1 MKVSFHTLGCKLNF
15 SETSTIAR
23 SFTEKDFERVKF
35 GENSDVV
42 VINTCTVTG
51 TADKKCQQ
59 AIKKAKKTSP
69 NAYVVVTGCYAQ
81 LKSSEIAK
89 MPEVD
94 IVLGMQEKF
103 NLFDKITEFKNNEIA
118 KVYSCDIEDVN
129 QFDISHSSGDRTRS
143 FLKIQ
148 DGCDYPCTYCTIP
161 KARGKSRNGKISEII
176 EEATKI
182 AEKGFKEIV
191 LTGVNIGDFGK
202 TTNETFF
209 DLIKELDKVKGIERY
224 RISSIEPNLLTLE
237 IIDFVANSNKF
248 LPHFHIPLQSGSNK
262 LLKLMKRRY
271 NRELFT
277 QRIEYINKIM
287 PNAFIGID
295 VIVGFPGET
304 EDDFLDTYTFLESM
318 NISFLHVFSYSDRD
332 GTEAN
337 AIKNK
342 VAKSDIKL
350 RSKKLHQLSDI
361 KHTSFNKKYIGK
373 EVNVLFEAANLKGSM
388 YGFSQNYIKVE
399 IPFDKKLVNSIVK
412 VKIEKINDKGNAL
425 VEFINN

>member
-277 QRIEYINKIM
+277 ERIEYINKIM

-304 EDDFLDTYTFLESM
+304 EDDFLDTYTFLESL
-318 NISFLHVFSYSDRD
+318 NISFLHVFSYSDRN

-342 VAKSDIKL
+342 VTKSDIKL
-350 RSKKLHQLSDI
+350 RSKKLHLLSDI
-361 KHTSFNKKYIGK
+361 KHTFFNKKNIGK

-412 VKIEKINDKGNAL
+412 VKIESINENENAL